1 MANKNKQKRQW
12 YRMDLHLHTP
22 GSTDY
27 HEPSISY
34 LDILHQ
40 AEARNLDIIA
50 FTDHNTVRGYAQMIE
65 EIEKLDF
72 LVNLGRAEPDEE
84 RRLAEYNRL
93 LDKILV
99 LPGFEFTAAFGFH
112 ILGIFSPD
120 TPLSFIEHILLDL
133 EVTQSALEKGDP
145 VSGSNMDVLTTYRV
159 INEAGGIVIAAH
171 VNGNNGVMML
181 DKNWGGQTRIAY
193 TQDAHLHALEVTD
206 LLKQGRRTTARFFD
220 GSKPEYPRRMRCI
233 QGSDAH
239 QLKLSTGNRGYKNFG
254 VGDRVTEVSIS
265 QRNFESL
272 LSMFQ
277 SSDFA
282 RTRLYQQTL
291 APIDH
296 IQAAREEGSSIV
308 QSFHEKLTRR
318 GGFLFEVLADICA
331 LANTNGGTIYIGVTD
346 DAKQPPVGVTRVAQN
361 IELLYAEV
369 DARITPKID
378 IDIDTHESQA
388 KSIIRVSVPKGQHTP
403 YAIDENKF
411 FIRDDTETSL
421 AVRDEIVQ
429 LITRSMGIEQAKNT
443 PTEAITETL
452 SEDIAPSSS
461 TSDISPPQTGVEVII
476 SEKRSGRLFHTVR
489 DLRNSNT
496 VHNVTRKSA
505 RHLWHYAILQ
515 HETQT
520 VNKDELDWHG
530 NTALIKKYQRGNHTR
545 YDLAQL
551 DNDDLRIYYGVT
563 SSGMNGVWQRFIDDE
578 EELS

>member
-1 MANKNKQKRQW
+1 MAKKTKQKRQW

-22 GSTDY
+22 GSIDY
-27 HEPSISY
+27 NEASISY

-40 AEARNLDIIA
+40 VEARNLDIIA

-133 EVTQSALEKGDP
+133 EVSQNALEKGDP
-145 VSGSNMDVLTTYRV
+145 ISGSNMDVLTAYRV

-193 TQDAHLHALEVTD
+193 TQDEHLHALEVTD
-206 LLKQGRRTTARFFD
+206 LLKKGRRTTARFFD

-239 QLKLSTGNRGYKNFG
+239 RLKLMTGNRGYKNFG
-254 VGDRVTEVSIS
+254 VGDRVTEVSLPNVS
-265 QRNFESL
+265 FASL
-272 LSMFQ
+272 LAMFQ
-277 SSDFA
+277 TSDFA
-282 RTRLYQQTL
+282 RTRLYQQTHD
-291 APIDH
+291 PIDH

-308 QSFHEKLTRR
+308 QAFHEKLTRR
-318 GGFLFEVLADICA
+318 GGYLFEVLADICA
-331 LANTNGGTIYIGVTD
+331 LANTNGGTIYIGVND
-346 DAKQPPVGVTRVAQN
+346 DPKQPPVGVTRVAQN

-369 DARITPKID
+369 DARITPKIEV
-378 IDIDTHESQA
+378 DIDTHESQT
-388 KSIIRVSVPKGQHTP
+388 KSVIRVSVPKGLNTP

-411 FIRDDTETSL
+411 FVRDDTETSL

-429 LITRSMGIEQAKNT
+429 LILRSMDMESTNT
-443 PTEAITETL
+443 VSVEVGDTLVEIPKAITADT
-452 SEDIAPSSS
+452 P
-461 TSDISPPQTGVEVII
+461 PPQTGVEVII
-476 SEKRSGRLFHTVR
+476 SEKRSGRLFHTVQ

-520 VNKDELDWHG
+520 VNKDELEWYGDI
-530 NTALIKKYQRGNHTR
+530 ALIKKYQRGNHTR
-545 YDLAQL
+545 YDLAQI
-551 DNDDLRIYYGVT
+551 DNGELRIYYGVT
-563 SSGMNGVWQRFIDDE
+563 SSGMNGAWQRFIDDDE
-578 EELS
+578 